1 MRVIEIKIVV
11 RGFGGGWL
19 GMNIATRLVAIKY
32 SLHVERRKSSSPPPL
47 PVWGGGGHIAG
58 QLLYCIVLLRFC
70 WDLAALENFVNVI
83 LICVE
88 FGMASVFIFV
98 DVQ

>member
-1 MRVIEIKIVV
+1 LLLAWLPSNIVSMSKDAKVVV
-11 RGFGGGWL
+11 RRRSRSGGEEDIL
-19 GMNIATRLVAIKY
+19 QD
-32 SLHVERRKSSSPPPL
+32 S
-47 PVWGGGGHIAG
+47 
-58 QLLYCIVLLRFC
+58 YCIVLLRFC